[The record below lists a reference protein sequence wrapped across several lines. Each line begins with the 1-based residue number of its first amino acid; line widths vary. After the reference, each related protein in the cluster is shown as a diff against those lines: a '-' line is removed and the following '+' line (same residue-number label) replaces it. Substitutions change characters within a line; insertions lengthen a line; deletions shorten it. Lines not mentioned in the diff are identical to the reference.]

1 MLSSF
6 REKNLGYLRQEMA
19 GGAACIE
26 QQSGGGQ
33 IAKVLE
39 GILSL
44 DLLEAKA
51 FVLFMEGFIYIYQ
64 FC

>member
-1 MLSSF
+1 
-6 REKNLGYLRQEMA
+6 MA

-51 FVLFMEGFIYIYQ
+51 FVLFMEGFIYIYIYIYQ